1 MRKIVMNLLIKSF
14 LILVTISLMMFVFVQ
29 TTNMENGLTDDL
41 TSNDDAAE
49 EDEQEEDRVLI
60 VDGYKAIQL
69 DEETITTAGL
79 EFSEMESISVKPEFN
94 AYAEIIDVEPIVTL
108 KTEYESILAQQRV
121 LSSDLINHNK
131 ILQRAEAL
139 HKAKSL
145 STRDLEKNRADRD
158 LKSSQLS
165 AINTRLN
172 NVKYKI
178 KSLWGDELA
187 SYILE
192 KDKFPELDALM
203 SYKTLLVL
211 LSLPK
216 DRALDQYQQKV
227 FVSDINERDSS
238 IVASYLDKANRVS
251 NPIYGES
258 YIYSVSTERFRV
270 GMRLFAW
277 IEDNNNTA
285 EGYFIP
291 DSAVI
296 WYANKSWM
304 YLKHGE
310 NLFVRK
316 PLVNARKIKHG
327 WLLKDKKLVT
337 NDLIVTRG
345 GQTLLSEEFKWA
357 IPDEEDD

>member
-1 MRKIVMNLLIKSF
+1 
-14 LILVTISLMMFVFVQ
+14 MMFVFVQ

-41 TSNDDAAE
+41 ISNDDTVE
-49 EDEQEEDRVLI
+49 EGEQEEDRVFI
-60 VDGYKAIQL
+60 IDGYKAIQL
-69 DEETITTAGL
+69 EEEAITTSGL
-79 EFSEMESISVKPEFN
+79 EFAEIKSISVRQEFI
-94 AYAEIIDVEPIVTL
+94 AYAEIIDIESIVAL
-108 KTEYESILAQQRV
+108 KTEFESILAQQRI
-121 LSSDLINHNK
+121 LNGELYNLNK

-158 LKSSQLS
+158 LKTSELS
-165 AINTRLN
+165 AVNTHLASI
-172 NVKYKI
+172 KYKV
-178 KSLWGDELA
+178 KSLWGEELA
-187 SYILE
+187 SFMFE
-192 KDKFPELDALM
+192 QDKLSDFDALM
-203 SYKTLLVL
+203 SYKTTLVL

-216 DRALDQYQQKV
+216 EKTLDQYQQKV
-227 FVSDINERDSS
+227 FVSNINERDTA

-251 NPIYGES
+251 NPVYGES

-277 IEDNNNTA
+277 IEDNTNVV

-296 WYANKSWM
+296 WYANKSWI
-304 YLKHGE
+304 YLKHDE
-310 NLFVRK
+310 ELFVRK

-327 WLLKDKKLVT
+327 WLLKDNKLVA